1 MLRGLKMLDMLC
13 VMLVCMACA
22 KAHTEERYLAAER
35 PVVVLYGVDGD
46 RNFYVAD
53 SLPRKTAVRVN
64 TDMCIRK
71 DDAEYL
77 PVFVGDSVLYV
88 REGNTA
94 QTPGECVLERRIWV
108 RTPASVIDD
117 TLTSHICGLA
127 DKGDS
132 YEVVGYDGLDDMGHV
147 NRYKIH
153 YGDSIEGYIF
163 AKYCVFSETEALQRY
178 RPLWQDSVHARVRN
192 AFGGGEAV
200 GCDFYPVEKPV
211 FAGNEMPLSCYA
223 LYLNISP
230 AVIGKI
236 DSFIFLAR
244 QTKINTFV
252 IDIKDNECPGY
263 KADAMKRYSP
273 TNYKWGGANKEQMYR
288 YALGRLHEEG
298 FYVVGRITCFKDS
311 YFVKDN
317 PSCAVTDKTTGQPFY
332 HNHANW
338 PSAYDR
344 RVWQFNVELA
354 KEAVRKFGFN
364 EINFDY
370 VRFPD
375 RMTGIESQMDY
386 HNQFGESKVQAI
398 QRFVQYAC
406 DELHQL
412 DVYVSVDVFGESA
425 NRGYTTPYGQYW
437 PALSNVADVMCGMP
451 YPDHFAAGYGGID
464 KPWNNPYAT
473 LSVWAK
479 SVQGRQSETPSP
491 ARVRTWIQAYH
502 VMHYVDPE
510 GIDYDAAN
518 VEKEIRALFD
528 AGLTG
533 GYTTWLSSSSLER
546 YAKLKKAF
554 SIDYLNESELR
565 QKDENLPR

>member
-1 MLRGLKMLDMLC
+1 MLRGLKMMSIVC
-13 VMLVCMACA
+13 VMLVCTACA
-22 KAHTEERYLAAER
+22 KASMEVRYLAADR
-35 PVVVLYGVDGD
+35 PMVALYGVGNDK
-46 RNFYVAD
+46 RFYVAD
-53 SLPRKTAVRVN
+53 SLPRQTEVRVN
-64 TDMCIRK
+64 TDKCIRK
-71 DDAEYL
+71 DKTEYL
-77 PVFVGDSVLYV
+77 PVLIGDSVLYV
-88 REGNTA
+88 LEDNTV
-94 QTPGECVLERRIWV
+94 QTQDECVLEQQIWV

-117 TLTSHICGLA
+117 TVSSRICGLA
-127 DKGDS
+127 EKGNG
-132 YEVVGYDGLDDMGHV
+132 YAVVGYDRLDDAGRV
-147 NRYKIH
+147 NRYKIR
-153 YGDSIEGYIF
+153 YCDGIEGYIF
-163 AKYCVFSETEALQRY
+163 AKYCVFSENEAFWRY
-178 RPLWQDSVHARVRN
+178 RPLWQDSIHARVRN
-192 AFGGGEAV
+192 TFGGGDAV
-200 GCDFYPVEKPV
+200 GCDFYPVDKPD
-211 FAGNEMPLSCYA
+211 FIGNKMPSSCYA

-236 DSFIFLAR
+236 DSFISLAR
-244 QTKINTFV
+244 QTEINTFV

-288 YALGRLHEEG
+288 YALKRLHEEG

-317 PSCAVTDKTTGQPFY
+317 PSCAITDKTTGQPFY

-375 RMTGIESQMDY
+375 KMTSIESQVDY
-386 HNQFGESKVQAI
+386 HNQFGESKVQAV

-412 DVYVSVDVFGESA
+412 GVYVSVDVFGESA

-464 KPWNNPYAT
+464 KPWNNPYKT

-491 ARVRTWIQAYH
+491 ARVRTWVQAYH

-528 AGLTG
+528 SGLTG

-546 YAKLKKAF
+546 YTKLKKAF
-554 SIDYLNESELR
+554 TIDYLGESESR